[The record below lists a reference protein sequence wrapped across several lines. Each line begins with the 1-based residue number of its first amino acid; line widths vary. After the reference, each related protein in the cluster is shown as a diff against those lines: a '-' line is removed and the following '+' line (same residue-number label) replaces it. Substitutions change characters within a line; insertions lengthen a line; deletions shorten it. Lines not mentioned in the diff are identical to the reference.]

1 MVRSMTGFG
10 RSVKQI
16 SHGRVTVE
24 IRAVNHRFSDVSVKL
39 PKQWSFM
46 EEKVRRWSASDILRG
61 KVEVSVYLESEGSPG
76 EVHINW
82 PLLTQFQKKF
92 DELKEATGSAEDFPA
107 AAMLQHS
114 DIVYMKQPEA
124 DSELLAEE
132 LSGCVTEA
140 AREVM
145 KMRRMEGRLLKEDLQ
160 KKTDRLRQ
168 LTERISMEAPL
179 TKKTVYE
186 RLRQRA
192 EEFLSGVEVDE
203 SRLLTEVA
211 VHVEKADIEEEL
223 IRIESHIGQFL
234 NTLEAEGA
242 VGRKLDFLL
251 QELNREVNTIG
262 SKAASAET
270 GALAVEMKDEIEKL
284 REQVQNIE

>member
-16 SHGRVTVE
+16 THGRVTVE

-46 EEKVRRWSASDILRG
+46 EEKVRRWAASDVLRG
-61 KVEVSVYLESEGSPG
+61 KVEVSVHLESEDSSG

-82 PLLTQFQKKF
+82 PLLKQFQKKF
-92 DELKEATGSAEDFPA
+92 DELKEATGSSEDFPA
-107 AAMLQHS
+107 AALLQHS

-132 LSGCVTEA
+132 LCTCVTDA
-140 AREVM
+140 AREL
-145 KMRRMEGRLLKEDLQ
+145 KNMRRMEGKLLKQDLQ
-160 KKTDRLRQ
+160 QKMDRLRE
-168 LTERISMEAPL
+168 LKEKISMEAPL
-179 TKKTVYE
+179 TKKIVYE

-223 IRIESHIGQFL
+223 IRIESHIRQFS

-262 SKAASAET
+262 SKAAAAET
-270 GALAVEMKDEIEKL
+270 GTLAVEMKDEIEKL